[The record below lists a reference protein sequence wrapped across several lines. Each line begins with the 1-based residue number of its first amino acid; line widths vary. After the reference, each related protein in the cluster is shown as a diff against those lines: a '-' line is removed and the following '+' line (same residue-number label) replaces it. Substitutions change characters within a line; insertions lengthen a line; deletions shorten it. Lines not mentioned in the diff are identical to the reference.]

1 MTEPY
6 TYYIKEIVRVID
18 GDSFVARID
27 LGFHIQLEKNIRLLG
42 IDAPECRTLDE
53 TVKKY
58 GLRAKEKL
66 EEYLTGGDEK
76 IIFVSAS
83 VDDKYGRGLGTVYKE
98 GKDVTANE
106 FMLANGYAWYYNGGK
121 RVGEDLHML
130 SEL

>member
-1 MTEPY
+1 MTKPY

-27 LGFHIQLEKNIRLLG
+27 LGFHTYLEKNIRLLD

-53 TVKKY
+53 NVKAY

-66 EEYLTGGDEK
+66 QEYLTTGDEK
-76 IIFVSAS
+76 LIFVSTS
-83 VDDKYGRGLGTVYKE
+83 VEDKYGRGLGVVYKE
-98 GKDVTANE
+98 GRDVTANE
-106 FMLANGYAWYYNGGK
+106 FMLANGYAWYYDGGS
-121 RVGEDLHML
+121 RTGEDLHTL